1 MWRRDPHAG
10 FGITIPTNVRSPF
23 RCPGDWRTGALR
35 TDYAP
40 EASPSG
46 GQVTRVPCLSSAA
59 FCPFPTPS
67 LGFLICTG
75 RSRSC
80 PGESQGLTRGDRG
93 REVWQSAKRKGFPG
107 TLGGGSPGGKDCTP
121 SRAGGP
127 CGRGGLLHHR
137 GQGGAQSRTQEDTC
151 SFFWPDSSNY
161 EAKAGRGPHSGPH
174 DPLRIPAF
182 ASGGSPLK
190 DHRAVVPLRVL
201 VSSGDR
207 RHSLGDGK
215 PDSQLQ
221 RAAGPHTAPT
231 PTPAPPASAANHHT
245 GGCGDRL
252 DLRTQ
257 SPRTRRSESS

>member
-93 REVWQSAKRKGFPG
+93 REVWQSANRKGFTG

-127 CGRGGLLHHR
+127 CGRGG
-137 GQGGAQSRTQEDTC
+137 GFYTIGGRAGH
-151 SFFWPDSSNY
+151 
-161 EAKAGRGPHSGPH
+161 KAGPRRTPAPSSGP
-174 DPLRIPAF
+174 IPQTMR
-182 ASGGSPLK
+182 PKL
-190 DHRAVVPLRVL
+190 
-201 VSSGDR
+201 
-207 RHSLGDGK
+207 
-215 PDSQLQ
+215 
-221 RAAGPHTAPT
+221 AAGPTQDPMTHFGSLPL
-231 PTPAPPASAANHHT
+231 PAVGALSKTTELWCH
-245 GGCGDRL
+245 
-252 DLRTQ
+252 
-257 SPRTRRSESS
+257 